1 MTTTS
6 TLTEETTMTMINFV
20 KVTVN
25 DEVQLAFGITADGH
39 LYTTPL
45 RLDRTFSYNLK
56 FWTFSGALH

>member
-1 MTTTS
+1 
-6 TLTEETTMTMINFV
+6 MTMINFV

-25 DEVQLAFGITADGH
+25 DEAQLAFGITADGH

-45 RLDRTFSYNLK
+45 RLDRTFSYQLK